1 MDIKW
6 LEDFICLNEQ
16 KSFRRSASKRFVSQS
31 AFSRR
36 IKALEE
42 WLGADLVDRTSY
54 PVQLTHAGIEFID
67 TAEQILASA
76 YKAKSEISAL
86 QRNPAKDLV
95 IATHPSLAVTLVPQ
109 FLHTLKWPV
118 QNLKYQIRNDL
129 MSAESYLTALAQD
142 TCDYLI
148 CYQHEALDFQP
159 EIDEFHSKT
168 IDTETLIPVIHAQTL
183 VDKKLSLPII
193 QYSPYT
199 NLGKIISHRIK
210 ELGSAGKFRIIAEA
224 SVAETIKSFV
234 LNGHGIAWLP
244 SSMIHTEL
252 ESGALKKF
260 AGLNQI
266 NVRITI
272 FRHINLRKSALF
284 LWNQI

>member
-1 MDIKW
+1 MDTKW

-16 KSFRRSASKRFVSQS
+16 KSFRRSAVKRFVSQS

-36 IKALEE
+36 IKALED
-42 WLGADLVDRTSY
+42 WLGADLIDRTSY
-54 PVQLTHAGIEFID
+54 PVQLTHAGKEFLD
-67 TAEQILASA
+67 MAQQILSSV
-76 YKAKSEISAL
+76 YKAKSDISSL
-86 QRNPAKDLV
+86 QRNPAKDLI

-109 FLHTLKWPV
+109 FLHTIKWPV
-118 QNLKYQIRNDL
+118 KNLKYQIRNDL

-148 CYQHEALDFQP
+148 CYQHEAIDFQP
-159 EIDEFHSKT
+159 ELDEFHSKT
-168 IDTETLIPVIHAQTL
+168 IDSEILIPVVCAKNTIE
-183 VDKKLSLPII
+183 DKLPLPVI

-199 NLGKIISHRIK
+199 NLGKIISYEIK
-210 ELGSAGKFRIIAEA
+210 ELGSADKFRIIAEA
-224 SVAETIKSFV
+224 SVAETVKSFV

-244 SSMIHTEL
+244 SSMILAEL
-252 ESGALKKF
+252 DNGELRYFKK
-260 AGLNQI
+260 LSKI

-272 FRHINLRKSALF
+272 FRHIQLRESALF

>member
-54 PVQLTHAGIEFID
+54 PVQLTHAGIEFVEM
-67 TAEQILASA
+67 AEQIISSV
-76 YKAKSEISAL
+76 YKAKSEISSL
-86 QRNPAKDLV
+86 QRNPAKDLI

-109 FLHTLKWPV
+109 FLQTLKWPV
-118 QNLKYQIRNDL
+118 QHLKYQIRNDL

-148 CYQHEALDFQP
+148 CYQHEALNFQP
-159 EIDEFHSKT
+159 ETDEFDSKT
-168 IDTETLIPVIHAQTL
+168 ISTETLLPV
-183 VDKKLSLPII
+183 VDAKKTIDGKKPLPII

-199 NLGKIISHRIK
+199 NLGKIISYTIK
-210 ELGSAGKFRIIAEA
+210 DAGATENFRIIAEA

-234 LNGHGIAWLP
+234 INAHGIAWLP
-244 SSMIHTEL
+244 SSMIQDEIDCGSLIHYKEL
-252 ESGALKKF
+252 DTIRVS
-260 AGLNQI
+260 I
-266 NVRITI
+266 RI
-272 FRHINLRKSALF
+272 FRHAMLRENALF

>member
-1 MDIKW
+1 MDTKW

-16 KSFRRSASKRFVSQS
+16 KSFRRSASKRFISQS

-36 IKALEE
+36 IKALED

-54 PVQLTHAGIEFID
+54 PVQLTHAGTEFLD
-67 TAEQILASA
+67 MAQQILTSV
-76 YKAKSEISAL
+76 YKAKSDISSL
-86 QRNPAKDLV
+86 QRTPAKDLI
-95 IATHPSLAVTLVPQ
+95 IATHPSLAVTLVPV
-109 FLHTLKWPV
+109 FLHKLKWPA
-118 QNLKYQIRNDL
+118 QSLKYHIRNDL

-148 CYQHEALDFQP
+148 CYQHEAIDFQP
-159 EIDEFHSKT
+159 ETDEFHSKT
-168 IDTETLIPVIHAQTL
+168 IDSETLIPVIRAHN
-183 VDKKLSLPII
+183 VIDKKQPLPII

-199 NLGKIISHRIK
+199 NLGKIISYRIK
-210 ELGSAGKFRIIAEA
+210 ELGSAEKFRIIAEA

-244 SSMIHTEL
+244 SSMIQTEL
-252 ESGALKKF
+252 KNETLKYF
-260 AGLNQI
+260 RELNKI

-272 FRHINLRKSALF
+272 FRHINLRENALF